1 MRRVTRAALVLAL
14 AIAGFATADER
25 VIKYENDTLTVRLTK
40 VQLSEVLDDVAHQSG
55 AEVHGELRSPHEIS
69 AEFDAVPLPEAL
81 HRLLGDQNFALVYG
95 TGGKLRV
102 VKLLGAQPGTA
113 GVTPVAA
120 APPPT
125 TVAST
130 ADMAGL
136 LARHPPIPV
145 SGRLAEIVGGPTA
158 SISQLFDLGI
168 HHEEGQ
174 VRAEALRAA
183 VSALD
188 LDPALR
194 SAVIGQMNTMDDGT
208 LSQLLRSAA
217 GDHAEEVAMQV
228 LSSARASE
236 IRVKA
241 SMVLQRL
248 RAGG

>member
-1 MRRVTRAALVLAL
+1 MRRVTPAALVLGL

-40 VQLSEVLDDVAHQSG
+40 VPLSEVLDDVAHQSG
-55 AEVHGELRSPHEIS
+55 AEVHGELRAPHEVS

-95 TGGKLRV
+95 MGGKLRV
-102 VKLLGAQPGTA
+102 VKLLGAQSGTVSVA
-113 GVTPVAA
+113 AVAA
-120 APPPT
+120 APPT
-125 TVAST
+125 TVPSA
-130 ADMAGL
+130 ADLAGL
-136 LARHPPIPV
+136 IARHPPIPV
-145 SGRLAEIVGGPTA
+145 SGHLAGTVGGPTA
-158 SISQLFDLGI
+158 SLSQLFDLGL
-168 HHEEGQ
+168 HHEDAQ

-188 LDPALR
+188 LDPTLR

-217 GDHAEEVAMQV
+217 GDHAEEVAMHV